1 MKNII
6 IFPLIVATFFTS
18 CTELIEIK
26 TDNSEPVIVI
36 NGILTDEHK
45 YQEIHISRS
54 SPYFDDEPN
63 AGISNA
69 LVTVESSNNE
79 VYKFMECDTL
89 PGIYYSQEMWAVKE
103 NFEYHLNVKVD
114 FDNNGE
120 DKLYQASTKILP
132 PLYLDSAKIVPM
144 DIMGHANYALNVYG
158 QDPPSE
164 DYYLFKLSVND
175 SLVTSKL
182 SQYIISD
189 DVMINNGYIPGLTIE
204 YFGDISEWEKDTEE
218 TRRRSLYAKEGDKI
232 GIELS
237 MISKG
242 YFDFISQCVREMR
255 GENPMFGGPASNI
268 TTNISNGGV
277 GYFSG
282 YCITH
287 STTEVGVTETE

>member
-6 IFPLIVATFFTS
+6 FIAITLAFITS
-18 CTELIEIK
+18 CTEPINIK
-26 TDNSEPVIVI
+26 TDNSDPVIVI
-36 NGILTDEHK
+36 NGIITDEHK
-45 YQEIHISRS
+45 YQEIRIIRS

-69 LVTVESSNNE
+69 LVTIQSSNNS
-79 VYKFMECDTL
+79 VYEFIECDTL
-89 PGIYYSQEMWAVKE
+89 PGTYYSQTMWAAQE
-103 NFEYHLNVKVD
+103 GFDYHLNIEVD
-114 FDNNGE
+114 FNNNGE
-120 DKLYQASTKILP
+120 KELYQASTTILP
-132 PLYLDSAKIVPM
+132 PLYLDSVKVVPM
-144 DIMGHANYALNVYG
+144 NIMGHVNYALNVYG

-175 SLVTSKL
+175 SLVTNKL
-182 SQYIISD
+182 SQYIITD

-204 YFGDISEWEKDTEE
+204 YFGDISEWEKDSEE
-218 TRRRSLYAKEGDKI
+218 TRRRSVYAKEGDKI
-232 GIELS
+232 GIGLS

-242 YFDFISQCVREMR
+242 YFDFISQCVSEMR

-287 STTEVGVTETE
+287 STTEVGVTE

>member
-1 MKNII
+1 MKNFII
-6 IFPLIVATFFTS
+6 SLSIIAVFFTS
-18 CTELIEIK
+18 CTELINIK

-45 YQEIHISRS
+45 YQEIKISRS

-69 LVTVESSNNE
+69 LITIQSSNNS
-79 VYKFMECDTL
+79 VYEFIECDTL
-89 PGIYYSQEMWAVKE
+89 PGTYYSQTMWAAQE
-103 NFEYHLNVKVD
+103 GFDYHLNIEVD

-120 DKLYQASTKILP
+120 TELYQASTTILP
-132 PLYLDSAKIVPM
+132 PLYLDSVKVVPM
-144 DIMGHANYALNVYG
+144 NIMGHANYALNVYG

-175 SLVTSKL
+175 SLVTNKL

-204 YFGDISEWEKDTEE
+204 YLNDISEWEKDTEE
-218 TRRRSLYAKEGDKI
+218 SRRRSIYVQEGDKI

-237 MISKG
+237 MIQKG
-242 YFDFISQCVREMR
+242 YCDFISQCVREMR

-282 YCITH
+282 YCITR
-287 STTEVGVTETE
+287 SITEVEVTE